1 MLDPVENSMTTS
13 AHSTASPHGQIAPL
27 MTLGSVIGCKQFVW

>member
-13 AHSTASPHGQIAPL
+13 AQNKASLHGQIAPL
-27 MTLGSVIGCKQFVW
+27 MTLA